1 VSLAVVDGVVSILN
15 AAHSETCNWF
25 VKSKTADRNILMDNR
40 KPATMLTADELRQVM
55 QTAVMNGT
63 ILAGIFVVVMIF
75 VLALGIGLSGV
86 LK

>member
-1 VSLAVVDGVVSILN
+1 
-15 AAHSETCNWF
+15 
-25 VKSKTADRNILMDNR
+25 MDNR